1 MGSGAKRR
9 QGQSELSEPAR
20 LARKDAID
28 ALLSLG
34 HSVFPSLRQGMQSR
48 PRKEWQ
54 VRTRGVDA
62 HTPARPLTHWH
73 DVVSAIAAGFGR
85 CHRRAPKKPPF
96 RLNVATDTEVQIIA
110 CRRVFLSPRRRPTT
124 SRYLDLRCWPG
135 LRVIFSGRQQREW
148 GGRWLW
154 ASHATWSAPRRAFM
168 YWHRST
174 MARPSKMVMP
184 SCQHKCPSF
193 GITGRGSLHAYRQSP
208 IKRAPPTG
216 ARVGS
221 ARAIW
226 RWWWVSCRHR
236 AAMAHREEE
245 RGDELRSGRAQ
256 LR

>member
-28 ALLSLG
+28 ALL
-34 HSVFPSLRQGMQSR
+34 SVFPSLRQGMQSR

-124 SRYLDLRCWPG
+124 SRYLDLRCWPR
-135 LRVIFSGRQQREW
+135 LRVVAGNRESGADGGYGHHMLHGPPHGALSCIGIGQQWRVLQ
-148 GGRWLW
+148 RW
-154 ASHATWSAPRRAFM
+154 
-168 YWHRST
+168 
-174 MARPSKMVMP
+174 
-184 SCQHKCPSF
+184 
-193 GITGRGSLHAYRQSP
+193 
-208 IKRAPPTG
+208 
-216 ARVGS
+216 
-221 ARAIW
+221 
-226 RWWWVSCRHR
+226 
-236 AAMAHREEE
+236 
-245 RGDELRSGRAQ
+245 
-256 LR
+256 